1 VKDEITRYWKWQEY
15 HKIVAG
21 RDWKNADVITAGVD
35 IGSVGS
41 KAVVMTDGEVYSWSV
56 MRTGSNSPDSARK
69 VMNWTLDGTELKLED
84 IDYIVGTGYGRVN
97 VPMAHRALTE
107 IACHAK
113 GANHIWG
120 PTVRTVLDVGGQDV
134 KAIHCDDKGRV
145 TSFIMND
152 KCAAGTGRGMEAFA
166 DLLKI
171 PIEEL
176 GELSLKVDQEPEPVS
191 STCVVFAKTE
201 AMGLLRKGW
210 PKEKVLAAYMR
221 AMAVRMCKL
230 LERVG
235 FEPDFVITGGQ
246 SKNIGIVNRV
256 EEILGVK
263 RLPPPPQWME
273 NGLDP
278 MAAGGIGA
286 AIFAKELYEK
296 SHA

>member
-1 VKDEITRYWKWQEY
+1 MKDEKTRYWKWQEY
-15 HKIVAG
+15 HKTVPG
-21 RDWKNADVITAGVD
+21 RDWKNADLITAGVD

-41 KAVVMTDGEVYSWSV
+41 KAVIMADGEVYSWSV
-56 MRTGSNSPDSARK
+56 MRTGSNSPDSAKK
-69 VMNWTLDGTELKLED
+69 VMNWALDGTGLRLED

-171 PIEEL
+171 RIEEL
-176 GELSLKVDQEPEPVS
+176 GELSLKVEEEPEPVS

-246 SKNIGIVNRV
+246 SKNIGIVSRV

-263 RLPPPPQWME
+263 RLPTPQWTE

-296 SHA
+296 SQA